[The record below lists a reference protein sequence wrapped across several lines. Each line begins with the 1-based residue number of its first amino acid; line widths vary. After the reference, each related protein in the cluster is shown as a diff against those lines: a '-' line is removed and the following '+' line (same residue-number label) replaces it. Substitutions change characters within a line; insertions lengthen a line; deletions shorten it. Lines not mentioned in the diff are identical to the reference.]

1 MESKVKRK
9 RKIKKRLTKAH
20 DTIRRID
27 DHMQQPVALP
37 DFDHTHHK
45 CTHCGYMFEG
55 NYCPQCGL
63 TAEHIR
69 FNFKRLIHNF
79 LDIWGLGNRPMFRT
93 MRDLF
98 WRPGYMIRDYLQ
110 GHHLSYFPPFKM
122 LAVLTILIVFIAWI
136 FNMQDSDVIA
146 DSVAEQLISLKN
158 DLSKENSKK
167 LLEIVANTIVYLSDN
182 DLWRI
187 IIQNIF
193 LVVAV
198 WTVFRKK
205 GMNLVETFF
214 SQVYIN
220 CQLHMVALVWMIVTL
235 SLPPSEILPYSVPMT
250 LSIPILVYDYMQL
263 YGISL
268 LKSIWKTILSIML
281 FFIIYPLFL
290 LFIILLIGAFELI

>member
-1 MESKVKRK
+1 MESKVKK
-9 RKIKKRLTKAH
+9 KSKIKKHIIKAQ
-20 DTIRRID
+20 DTVRRID
-27 DHMQQPVALP
+27 YRMQQPVAMP

-63 TAEHIR
+63 SADHVR
-69 FNFKRLIHNF
+69 FDFKRLIHNF
-79 LDIWGLGNRPMFRT
+79 LDIWGMGNRPMFRT

-110 GHHLSYFPPFKM
+110 GHHLFYFPPFKM
-122 LAVLTILIVFIAWI
+122 LAVLTIFIVFLTWI
-136 FNMQDSDVIA
+136 FNMQDSDMIA
-146 DSVAEQLISLKN
+146 DSIAEQLNLLK
-158 DLSKENSKK
+158 DELSKENSKK
-167 LLEIVANTIVYLSDN
+167 LLDIVASTIVYLSDN

-193 LVVAV
+193 LVIAV

-205 GMNLVETFF
+205 GLNLVETFF

-220 CQLHMVALVWMIVTL
+220 CQLHIVAIIWMIVTL
-235 SLPPSEILPYSVPMT
+235 TFPPSEILPYSVPMT

-263 YGISL
+263 YGISFW
-268 LKSIWKTILSIML
+268 KSIWKTLLSIML
-281 FFIIYPLFL
+281 FYIIYPLSL
-290 LFIILLIGAFELI
+290 LIIILLIAAFDLI